1 MHWDQMTATP
11 DDLRA
16 RTTRLRCGVSQLG
29 ILESILEVADGPWLG
44 AMDADG
50 RGTAELRMH
59 LAGQYRLTAVVSSAG
74 KLNHVHMIA
83 PRRRG
88 GERILSSKAALR
100 RGFDENHKL
109 PKQNAWLDY
118 VLDWVSA
125 ASQAVGRPAVIQWRL
140 VGADRSLA
148 AMDDTIESLRASLRE
163 REQLR
168 EDLAGE
174 IADLRAELVALTT
187 GADATQ
193 PTGQSADPEDTA
205 DHIAGALGALH
216 DVWHTED
223 DAPAPENLLAAEEP
237 AAQGD
242 PATTVDEF
250 AEFKPAPAVE
260 KSTVIESAAAAEQ
273 STGSAATIEVEVAA
287 AAGESV
293 TADDPSAA
301 IQQSVVVEE
310 LIDADELATVE
321 DSTVVDE
328 TDAADPD
335 AIDPDA
341 ADPVAIDPDVA
352 GDLIAA
358 DSLIAVDDLPAAIEH
373 PFEVGRPVEVDQPV
387 EADQPAAVDQPAG
400 VEGLVAEE
408 RSNSADLA
416 PSVVAEFVAQ
426 SAYGSEFPAA
436 YGAESSATGEPRIA
450 VGDPENRSAASA

>member
-11 DDLRA
+11 DDLRT

-74 KLNHVHMIA
+74 KLNHVHMTA

-187 GADATQ
+187 GVDATR
-193 PTGQSADPEDTA
+193 PTGQPA
-205 DHIAGALGALH
+205 DHEDATDHFDGALGALH
-216 DVWHTED
+216 DAWHTED
-223 DAPAPENLLAAEEP
+223 EAPAPENPTATQEYAATGEP
-237 AAQGD
+237 AAPPD
-242 PATTVDEF
+242 AF
-250 AEFKPAPAVE
+250 AEFKPAPAIEESLTADDPAAGTQRSVVAEEPIEVDELAMVE
-260 KSTVIESAAAAEQ
+260 DSAAVEDPAIADELIVVEDLPAAEQPAAVGESAAAE
-273 STGSAATIEVEVAA
+273 
-287 AAGESV
+287 
-293 TADDPSAA
+293 
-301 IQQSVVVEE
+301 
-310 LIDADELATVE
+310 
-321 DSTVVDE
+321 
-328 TDAADPD
+328 
-335 AIDPDA
+335 
-341 ADPVAIDPDVA
+341 
-352 GDLIAA
+352 
-358 DSLIAVDDLPAAIEH
+358 
-373 PFEVGRPVEVDQPV
+373 
-387 EADQPAAVDQPAG
+387 QPAAVQ
-400 VEGLVAEE
+400 GLVAAA
-408 RSNSADLA
+408 RSDAAHLA
-416 PSVVAEFVAQ
+416 PSVVAEFAAQ

-436 YGAESSATGEPRIA
+436 
-450 VGDPENRSAASA
+450 N